1 MEVKRNN
8 YMEVKRNNYMEV
20 KRNNWSLW
28 NSNALKC

>member
-1 MEVKRNN
+1 
-8 YMEVKRNNYMEV
+8 MEVKRNNYMEV

>member
-20 KRNNWSLW
+20 KRNNRSLW